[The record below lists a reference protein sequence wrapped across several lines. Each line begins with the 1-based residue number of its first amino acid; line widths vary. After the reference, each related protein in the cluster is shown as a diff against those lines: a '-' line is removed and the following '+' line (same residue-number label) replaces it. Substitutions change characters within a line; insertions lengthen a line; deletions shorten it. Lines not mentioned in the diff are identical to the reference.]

1 MWNILNRAGIDPT
14 PRRSGPTWK
23 QFLTAQAEH
32 IVAVDFLHVDTAN
45 LTRQHALI
53 MLKHGSRRA
62 HLLGAT
68 TNPTGPWTAQ
78 AARNFLMN
86 TDTGTDMRKLKF
98 LIRARGGQF
107 TDAFDTVFAD
117 AGLRVIKSPPQAPK
131 ANAHCERII
140 GTLRRE
146 LLDRVLILNEQHL
159 RRTLTRYLAHY
170 NTARPHRG
178 MGQLSPSQAETTSP
192 PTPIDLADHRVH
204 RRAILG
210 GLINE
215 YRIAS

>member
-1 MWNILNRAGIDPT
+1 MEAVPD
-14 PRRSGPTWK
+14 S
-23 QFLTAQAEH
+23 QAEH
-32 IVAVDFLHVDTAN
+32 IIAVDFLHVDTVN
-45 LTRQHALI
+45 LTRLYALI
-53 MLKHGSRRA
+53 TLEHGSRHT
-62 HLLGAT
+62 HLLGVT

-78 AARNFLMN
+78 AARNILMN
-86 TDTGTDMRKLKF
+86 TDTDTDTDTTKLKF
-98 LIRARGGQF
+98 LIRDRGGQL
-107 TDAFDTVFAD
+107 TDAFDAVFAD
-117 AGLRVIKSPPQAPK
+117 AALRVIKSPPQAPK
-131 ANAHCERII
+131 LNAHRERII

-146 LLDRVLILNEQHL
+146 LLDRVLILNKQHL

-178 MGQLSPSQAETTSP
+178 LGQLSPAQAETRP